1 MPYAYRLDL
10 CHVRQHVTHLVAA
23 AEQAWRATGGG
34 GQERESLWKNKVAVV
49 LCLCLRSTLCAFL
62 GSSLPSFHVC
72 SDASHVPTSDS
83 DLHDVIGLCL
93 PAALWKPV
101 CVLVPACGCLHLSE
115 FASVNMCGLTAS
127 QLKLQEGK
135 KKKNRA
141 SSSDIFVSQSHQGKI
156 VGICVR
162 HTLFFIS
169 CKVCGFRWGLFL
181 GRSET
186 ASGQEKANCSTT
198 EVMREI

>member
-135 KKKNRA
+135 KKKKTELRAQIYLYLRAIKGKCGNLRA
-141 SSSDIFVSQSHQGKI
+141 SHA
-156 VGICVR
+156 
-162 HTLFFIS
+162 FFIS

-186 ASGQEKANCSTT
+186 ASRQEKADCSTT